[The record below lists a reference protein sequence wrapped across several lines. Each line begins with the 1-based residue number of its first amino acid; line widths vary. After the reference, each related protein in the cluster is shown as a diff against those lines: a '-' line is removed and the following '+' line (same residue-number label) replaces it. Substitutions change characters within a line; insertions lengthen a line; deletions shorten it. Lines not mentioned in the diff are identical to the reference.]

1 MRRSHDG
8 PVFAEPWQARAF
20 ALTLKLAEQGHF
32 TQKEWTTALAREI
45 RSVAD
50 RGEHDD
56 GSHYYDQWLAALEA
70 LAIDKGL
77 TSRRSLDARK
87 EDWRSAYLRTP
98 HGKPVELKQPGDKFV
113 HRSP

>member
-1 MRRSHDG
+1 MSQSSDG

-20 ALTLKLAEQGHF
+20 ALTLKLTAQGHF
-32 TQKEWTTALAREI
+32 SQREWTTALAREI

-50 RGEHDD
+50 RGDHDD
-56 GSHYYDQWLAALEA
+56 GSHYYNHFLAALEA

-77 TSRRSLDARK
+77 TTRRSLDARK

-98 HGKPVELKQPGDKFV
+98 HGKHVELKQPGDKLV
-113 HRSP
+113 HRSA